1 MTRVYKA
8 LALNHSFTCSAAHI
22 IGPHGASLQSCPP
35 LPLSICFCF
44 SFSLFF
50 CCPVSFSGLTTA
62 AGGDPPITF
71 DLPLGFN
78 NIFDRIQAFSFLHPF
93 FPLLLFLFTYI
104 LLVAARSAPS
114 IVMRWSATYVRP
126 VKACETT
133 CPNISS
139 ANWTLGI
146 FPGTDDIYNS
156 CWGVRAVSMC
166 QAIEKM

>member
-1 MTRVYKA
+1 MGLLYNPV
-8 LALNHSFTCSAAHI
+8 
-22 IGPHGASLQSCPP
+22 PPP
-35 LPLSICFCF
+35 LSLSPSLYLF

-50 CCPVSFSGLTTA
+50 CCSVSFSGLTTA

-93 FPLLLFLFTYI
+93 FPVLLFFFTYF

-126 VKACETT
+126 VKTT

-146 FPGTDDIYNS
+146 FPGADDIYNS
-156 CWGVRAVSMC
+156 CWGVRAVSTC
-166 QAIEKM
+166 QAIEEM